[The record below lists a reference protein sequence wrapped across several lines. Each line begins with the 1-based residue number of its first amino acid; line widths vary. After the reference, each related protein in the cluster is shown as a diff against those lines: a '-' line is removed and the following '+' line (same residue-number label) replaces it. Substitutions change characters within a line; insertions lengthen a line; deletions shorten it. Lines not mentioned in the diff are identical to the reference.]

1 MRYKRVTLTDVAKEA
16 GVALSTASLA
26 INDRPRIAH
35 ETKAKV
41 IEAAKALGY
50 ICPKLLK
57 SEKDMEKFFYDPD
70 AKEPKD
76 RSEPRGAQKRQRR
89 RKYYN

>member
-26 INDRPRIAH
+26 INDKPRIAD
-35 ETKAKV
+35 ETKKKV
-41 IEAAKALGY
+41 IEAAKTLGY

-57 SEKDMEKFFYDPD
+57 SEKHMEKFFYDPH
-70 AKEPKD
+70 AKERKD
-76 RSEPRGAQKRQRR
+76 RSEPRGVRRRQRY
-89 RKYYN
+89 KKNHD

>member
-26 INDRPRIAH
+26 INDKPRIAQ

-57 SEKDMEKFFYDPD
+57 SEKDMERFFYDPD

-76 RSEPRGAQKRQRR
+76 RSEPRGVRR
-89 RKYYN
+89 RHRDRRIYN